1 MRSKEETVKEYNTR
15 LFLAVRS
22 SKDEEFAHMK
32 ADKILCDLLVELGYE
47 KIVDEYNKVEKWY
60 S

>member
-1 MRSKEETVKEYNTR
+1 MKTKEEIVKDYNTR
-15 LFLAVRS
+15 LVLAVRS

-47 KIVDEYNKVEKWY
+47 KVVVEYNKVGKWY